1 MWQLGWAGGFAP
13 TNNVTA
19 RAYPAFLDRLELP
32 FHSEQ
37 KGVAAFRA
45 RLLHRICT
53 FENAQGPRQKPAGN
67 KRLCRYLASYVIL
80 FVLGWLVSTL
90 RLLLFLAPFLLD
102 TALGFVSQ
110 AGLAMLGNGVIP
122 DTALRQSDASSHW
135 SKHQPN
141 HSSSELS
148 PPTRLHHHSRHHAHR
163 QQASISKRDDNNALP
178 IFPPPRPSADLAI
191 PRSEGVT
198 PNIIPI
204 LSRRPSV
211 LAASAPEDAPSR
223 PLLPASSAAPERKL
237 GKEEDSAT
245 DGEKAQATAAYVEPP
260 PTVFFSARLTSL
272 SKKRSL
278 PSVHMLTLLLPTQIR
293 GLQTAVADLNAASTS
308 TARRLDDAYMSVMDK
323 LGTLSNTAAAL
334 EELRAAWRDGADGF
348 SRETDELLADV
359 GAQIDGLGTFDS
371 LRRRIESLQSRIHDG
386 RERIQ
391 QLSGRVD
398 AVHERIEGWE
408 RADRE
413 WQERTRRR
421 LKTVWVVTSVLVL
434 VFLVF
439 LLVVAGHDVP
449 LSPQQPHVPDKGGS
463 AASAAPPTS
472 EPPDWVRSAIMSG
485 HVPTPGGVGG
495 GGPDEAGEHGEDS
508 TPGVRLFKSL
518 NKNGRDSRVD
528 AEKQLRMFDEL

>member
-1 MWQLGWAGGFAP
+1 
-13 TNNVTA
+13 
-19 RAYPAFLDRLELP
+19 
-32 FHSEQ
+32 
-37 KGVAAFRA
+37 
-45 RLLHRICT
+45 
-53 FENAQGPRQKPAGN
+53 
-67 KRLCRYLASYVIL
+67 
-80 FVLGWLVSTL
+80 
-90 RLLLFLAPFLLD
+90 
-102 TALGFVSQ
+102 
-110 AGLAMLGNGVIP
+110 MLGNGVIP
-122 DTALRQSDASSHW
+122 DTALRHSDASSHW

-141 HSSSELS
+141 RSSSELS

-163 QQASISKRDDNNALP
+163 QQASISKRDDNSALP

-198 PNIIPI
+198 PNITPI

-223 PLLPASSAAPERKL
+223 PPLPASSAAPERKL

-245 DGEKAQATAAYVEPP
+245 DREKAQATAA
-260 PTVFFSARLTSL
+260 
-272 SKKRSL
+272 
-278 PSVHMLTLLLPTQIR
+278 
-293 GLQTAVADLNAASTS
+293 GLQTAVAGLNAASTS

-371 LRRRIESLQSRIHDG
+371 QRRRIESLQSRIHDG

-449 LSPQQPHVPDKGGS
+449 LSQQQPHVADKGGS

-495 GGPDEAGEHGEDS
+495 GEPDEAGEHGEDS